1 MKEFAAHLKHEALV
15 GGVSNA
21 IFNGLIA
28 WLMLRGKP
36 NLVWSGE
43 NSFVVDIAATAFLL
57 PFLVALIVIPLQRA
71 KLKKGALPHMR
82 LGSGSMIQ
90 KLLDRFPR
98 GVMKSALLFGLA
110 GLVVFF
116 PVTTL
121 SLYAVG
127 IESFT
132 PAGYSLFKGGWAGL
146 MAAVLVVAMVLVAL
160 RSPEVATGIN

>member
-1 MKEFAAHLKHEALV
+1 MTEFASHLKHEALV

-57 PFLVALIVIPLQRA
+57 PLIVALIVIPLQRA
-71 KLKKGALPHMR
+71 KLKKGELPHIR
-82 LGSGSMIQ
+82 LSSGSMVQ
-90 KLLDRFPR
+90 KLVDRFPR
-98 GVMKSALLFGLA
+98 GVVKSALLFGLA
-110 GLVVFF
+110 GLMFYF

-132 PAGYSLFKGGWAGL
+132 PAAYSLFKGGWAGL
-146 MAAVLVVAMVLVAL
+146 MAAVLVVVMVLVAL
-160 RSPEVATGIN
+160 RSPEVETDIN